1 MDGRPLRERLRERL
15 ERLRAW
21 PWLSELL
28 ARRRV
33 RVGLAVALSCLFGLL
48 LIAGAAWRTCGFGR
62 CPDVARLTAYRPGG
76 ASLLLDRA
84 GRVISQLVPAD
95 RDMVR
100 LRELPAHV
108 AAAFVAIEDR
118 RFFAHGAVDA
128 RRVAGA
134 LWADL
139 RSRAFS
145 QGFSTLSMQL
155 ARNLFPAEIPG
166 SKRTTMRK
174 LLEIRVAQDIENR
187 FSKQE
192 ILELYLNHI
201 YFGNGA
207 RGVESAAQQYFRCP
221 AARLTVAQAALLA
234 ALPKAPSHYDPRLH
248 PERALKR
255 RNLVLARMVEQG
267 RLQRELAAAAAR
279 EPLGVSPPS
288 PRDPSAAGFA
298 RYFAEEVRRELEE
311 RFGEQLYSRPLRIWT
326 TLDVGAQHAAEEEL
340 ARQLRAIEA
349 GKLGRF
355 EGASHPATRETP
367 ATPANGAGAESA
379 TGERLEGAVVV
390 LAADSGDVLAWV
402 GGRDF
407 GWSQFDRVSRARRQ
421 AGSAWKPFVYAAA
434 LENGYA
440 LSQPLADT
448 PLSVALA
455 GGEVWQPRNYDGSFE
470 GQISLREALVRSKNV
485 PTVRLAL
492 AVGLSRVAELA
503 RRTGISGE
511 VPLLPS
517 MPLGTL
523 AVSPLELT
531 RAYTAFAALGQEVE
545 PRLVLRVD
553 TAGGQPLWTAPPP
566 QRRAVLSPEVAF
578 LLDDALR
585 DALGRGSG
593 APGRRAVFERAAAG
607 KTGTSTG
614 GDDVWFIGY
623 TPDMVAGVWIGF
635 DQPRPVADQ
644 ATGGRL
650 AAPVWGRLMSRL
662 YAGRRPP
669 QPWPVPPAVVERPID
684 AATGLVLAPGCEDS
698 AARREYFI
706 AGREPATIC
715 PGAGQAPPRF
725 AFFTERQGA
734 AAGSEITIQVS
745 GAAPLTGEG
754 TPPGSLTEGSP
765 GAVRSARPGEADA
778 EAQAAE
784 QALLAAR
791 EAEQAQQ
798 DQQLAGPAPT
808 PAAPQRVSGGTE
820 DKGEGATARGEAT
833 TAHGEATAR
842 GEGAT
847 ATAPGAAVT
856 TPGEAAGQEEAA
868 ANGPA
873 APAAAAVDLTGWWE
887 VTNSVDETSDPA
899 SRGTRL
905 TYRIALHQEGSK
917 ITGEGEQWT
926 ETGGPLPAGERTAI
940 QLTGTVSG
948 RQVHL
953 QFVEQAGSRISGGTF
968 RWRLASSGRRMTG
981 SFAGAADSHGSS
993 LAVRIP

>member
-1 MDGRPLRERLRERL
+1 MDGRPLHERLRVRL
-15 ERLRAW
+15 ERLGEW
-21 PWLSELL
+21 PRLRELL
-28 ARRRV
+28 APRRV
-33 RVGLAVALSCLFGLL
+33 QVGLAVALSCLFGLL
-48 LIAGAAWRTCGFGR
+48 LVAGAAWRTCGFGR
-62 CPDVARLTAYRPGG
+62 CPNVARLTAYRPGG

-95 RDMVR
+95 HDMVR
-100 LRELPAHV
+100 LRDLPEHV
-108 AAAFVAIEDR
+108 AAAFIAIEDR

-134 LWADL
+134 LWANL
-139 RSRAFS
+139 RSHAFG

-187 FSKQE
+187 FSKPE
-192 ILELYLNHI
+192 IIELYLNHI

-207 RGVESAAQQYFRCP
+207 RGIESAAQQYFRCP

-248 PERALKR
+248 PTRALER

-267 RLQRELAAAAAR
+267 RLRSELAAAAAR

-311 RFGEQLYSRPLRIWT
+311 RFGEQLYTRPLRIWT
-326 TLDVGAQHAAEEEL
+326 TLDVGAQHAAEQEL
-340 ARQLRAIEA
+340 VRQLRAIEA
-349 GKLGRF
+349 GRLGRF
-355 EGASHPATRETP
+355 AGASHPATR
-367 ATPANGAGAESA
+367 ATPANAAGAESA
-379 TGERLEGAVVV
+379 AGQRLEGAVVV

-440 LSQPLADT
+440 LSQPLADA
-448 PLSVALA
+448 PLSVSLSN
-455 GGEVWQPRNYDGSFE
+455 GEVWRPRNYDGSFE

-485 PTVRLAL
+485 PTVRLAM
-492 AVGLSRVAELA
+492 AVGLSSVAEMA

-566 QRRAVLSPEVAF
+566 QRRAVLAPEVAF

-585 DALGRGSG
+585 DALERGSG

-623 TPDMVAGVWIGF
+623 TPDVVAGVWIGF

-662 YAGRRPP
+662 YAGKRPP
-669 QPWPVPPAVVERPID
+669 QPWPVPPAVVARPID
-684 AATGLVLAPGCEDS
+684 AATGLVLAPGCEDL
-698 AARREYFI
+698 AARHEYFI
-706 AGREPATIC
+706 AGREPAAIC
-715 PGAGQAPPRF
+715 PGEGQAPPRY

-734 AAGSEITIQVS
+734 TGEPEITIQMS
-745 GAAPLTGEG
+745 GAAPLSGGG
-754 TPPGSLTEGSP
+754 TPPGGPTEGSP
-765 GAVRSARPGEADA
+765 DAVRPARPAEADA

-798 DQQLAGPAPT
+798 DQQLVGR
-808 PAAPQRVSGGTE
+808 AAESAVSGASG
-820 DKGEGATARGEAT
+820 DKAEGAP
-833 TAHGEATAR
+833 AR

-847 ATAPGAAVT
+847 ATAPGEAAT
-856 TPGEAAGQEEAA
+856 TPAASQEVAAAAGAEA
-868 ANGPA
+868 P
-873 APAAAAVDLTGWWE
+873 AAAVDLTGRWE
-887 VTNSVDETSDPA
+887 VTNSVDETNDPD

-905 TYRIALHQEGSK
+905 TYRIALRQDGSK
-917 ITGEGEQWT
+917 ITGEGEQLT
-926 ETGGPLPAGERTAI
+926 ETGDPLSAGQHTAI
-940 QLTGTVSG
+940 HLTGTISG
-948 RQVHL
+948 RQVRL
-953 QFVEQAGSRISGGTF
+953 QFVEQGGSRISGGSF
-968 RWRLASSGRRMTG
+968 RWRLASGGQRMNG

>member
-1 MDGRPLRERLRERL
+1 MDGRPLHERLRERL
-15 ERLRAW
+15 ERLGAW
-21 PWLSELL
+21 PQLRELL

-48 LIAGAAWRTCGFGR
+48 LVAGAAWRTCGFGR

-100 LRELPAHV
+100 LRELPEHV
-108 AAAFVAIEDR
+108 AAAFIAIEDR
-118 RFFAHGAVDA
+118 RFFAHGAVDP

-134 LWADL
+134 LWANL
-139 RSRAFS
+139 RSRAFG

-187 FSKQE
+187 FSKPE

-207 RGVESAAQQYFRCP
+207 RGIESAAQQYFRCP

-248 PERALKR
+248 PARALER

-279 EPLGVSPPS
+279 EPLGVSPAS
-288 PRDPSAAGFA
+288 PREPSAAGFA

-311 RFGEQLYSRPLRIWT
+311 RFGEQLYTRPLRIWT
-326 TLDVGAQHAAEEEL
+326 TLDAGAQHAAEQEL
-340 ARQLRAIEA
+340 ARQLRTIEA

-355 EGASHPATRETP
+355 AGASHPATR
-367 ATPANGAGAESA
+367 ATPANAAGAESA
-379 TGERLEGAVVV
+379 AGERLEGAVVV

-440 LSQPLADT
+440 LSQPLADA
-448 PLSVALA
+448 PLSMSLA

-503 RRTGISGE
+503 RRAGISGE

-566 QRRAVLSPEVAF
+566 QRRAVLAPEVAF

-585 DALGRGSG
+585 DALERGSG

-623 TPDMVAGVWIGF
+623 TPDVVAGVWIGF

-662 YAGRRPP
+662 YAGKQPP
-669 QPWPVPPAVVERPID
+669 QPWPVPPAVVARPID
-684 AATGLVLAPGCEDS
+684 ATTGLVLAPGCEDL
-698 AARREYFI
+698 AARHEYFI

-715 PGAGQAPPRF
+715 PGEGQAPPRY

-734 AAGSEITIQVS
+734 AGGPEISIQTS
-745 GAAPLTGEG
+745 GAAPLTGGG
-754 TPPGSLTEGSP
+754 TPGGLAEGLP
-765 GAVRSARPGEADA
+765 DAVRPARTGEADA
-778 EAQAAE
+778 ETQAAE

-798 DQQLAGPAPT
+798 DQQLGGRAPAS
-808 PAAPQRVSGGTE
+808 AAPERMSGGTE
-820 DKGEGATARGEAT
+820 DKGEGATARGE
-833 TAHGEATAR
+833 R
-842 GEGAT
+842 AT
-847 ATAPGAAVT
+847 ATAPGAAAT
-856 TPGEAAGQEEAA
+856 TPVEAAGQEEAT
-868 ANGPA
+868 ANGA
-873 APAAAAVDLTGWWE
+873 EAPAAAAADLTGWWE
-887 VTNSVDETSDPA
+887 ITNSVDETSDPA
-899 SRGTRL
+899 ARGTRL
-905 TYRIALHQEGSK
+905 TYRIALRQEGSK

-926 ETGGPLPAGERTAI
+926 EGGDPLSAGQHTAI
-940 QLTGTVSG
+940 HLTGTISG
-948 RQVHL
+948 RQVRL
-953 QFVEQAGSRISGGTF
+953 QFVEQAASRISGGTF
-968 RWRLASSGRRMTG
+968 RWRLASGGQRMNGT
-981 SFAGAADSHGSS
+981 FAGAADSHGSS